1 MHVKIWVF
9 NQEYPRKSPAVKW
22 RMGCQT
28 HWHDLWRAI
37 DKADQFHLC
46 DSLSLALQR
55 PATPIESKCLRI
67 NASKPGLIK
76 FQNDLCNQ
84 GQDGNQ
90 VWFQF
95 LWTHWSFI
103 FHSWV
108 PSTILFDTCV
118 CCVLATGTGQCRH
131 STHFTPAWCSEVQ
144 LQLLFFYTKASNVSE
159 GAVALS
165 EIWTRTVH
173 WGCALSANKFH
184 PYCAILDT
192 RKKWAQLNTD
202 WIDL

>member
-1 MHVKIWVF
+1 MADGLSDALTRPVAFSSTKLISFTYATACHWLFKGLLL
-9 NQEYPRKSPAVKW
+9 QLSPNAW
-22 RMGCQT
+22 
-28 HWHDLWRAI
+28 
-37 DKADQFHLC
+37 
-46 DSLSLALQR
+46 
-55 PATPIESKCLRI
+55 ESMPQ
-67 NASKPGLIK
+67 KPGLIK